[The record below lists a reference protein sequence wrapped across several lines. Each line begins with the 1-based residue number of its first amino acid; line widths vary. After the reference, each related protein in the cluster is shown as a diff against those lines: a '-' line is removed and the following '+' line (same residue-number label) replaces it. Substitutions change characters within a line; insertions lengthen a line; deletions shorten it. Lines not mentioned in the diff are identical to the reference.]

1 MNTNNS
7 SNTLIKQLTR
17 IAREVSRRRYGNPDE
32 VFELAK
38 TEQYP
43 EDITT
48 LAESL
53 GMMIVKVEA
62 REYRLEQIIAKLREI
77 HQNLTKEYRERL
89 AIAAELKQY
98 REHLKDI
105 LERRTRMLRQSTI
118 RLKQE
123 IEERQKAEKEKRKLV
138 NELQTAVQKAK
149 SLRHLIPVCPQ
160 CTRIRTDRDYWQKV
174 EDYYASRTTAD
185 LQQNLCPSCRQKT
198 TAAADTNTKPAS
210 NS

>member
-1 MNTNNS
+1 MNTADS
-7 SNTLIKQLTR
+7 SNSLIKQLTR
-17 IAREVSRRRYGNPDE
+17 IAREVTRQRYGNPDE

-48 LAESL
+48 LAEAL

-77 HQNLTKEYRERL
+77 HQNLTKEYQERL
-89 AIAAELKQY
+89 AIEAELKQY
-98 REHLKDI
+98 REHLEEI
-105 LERRTRMLRQSTI
+105 LERRTRMLRQSSK

-138 NELQTAVQKAK
+138 DELQAAVQKAK

-160 CTRIRTDRDYWQKV
+160 CTRIRIDRDHWKKV
-174 EDYYASRTTAD
+174 EDYYASHAAID
-185 LQQNLCPSCRQKT
+185 LQQNLCPDCRQKA
-198 TAAADTNTKPAS
+198 TASVNPNTKPPS
-210 NS
+210 ES